1 MILSN
6 NSYQLLIA
14 YHVLGLLALYT
25 VLSHLILTSTL
36 WGQISLSLSFMDGK
50 VEHREVESLSLSLT
64 AVNIKLRLIL
74 EPICLTIVPR
84 TQFFQVLHINVG
96 EAEFIPWKSH
106 TECFLEG
113 SPVLLQLTGLGYLAC
128 FYWFHC
134 IRLIP
139 HISCPAIS
147 FQICDI
153 DERISLL
160 FLQKRLVQDFYFL
173 DSIQGFLQSQQR
185 FLQVC
190 FENKLVGL

>member
-1 MILSN
+1 MVLSN
-6 NSYQLLIA
+6 NSYYLLIT

-36 WGQISLSLSFMDGK
+36 WGQISLSLCFIDGK

-96 EAEFIPWKSH
+96 KAEFIPWKSH

-113 SPVLLQLTGLGYLAC
+113 SPVLL
-128 FYWFHC
+128 
-134 IRLIP
+134 
-139 HISCPAIS
+139 
-147 FQICDI
+147 
-153 DERISLL
+153 
-160 FLQKRLVQDFYFL
+160 
-173 DSIQGFLQSQQR
+173 
-185 FLQVC
+185 
-190 FENKLVGL
+190 